1 MKVWKCKGATYTPT
15 PPHPHTS
22 ILPYLYTSIPYTS
35 LRSVLQVK
43 NLVVNYGHVEALR
56 GIDLQVEK
64 GEIVA
69 IIGSNGAGKTT
80 TLNAIF
86 GLIPKV
92 QGTVYFKDV
101 DISTCKPHE
110 ILRLGMS
117 PVLQGRQIFADQTVY
132 DNLLLGAYTR
142 FKEGRD
148 RITKLIE
155 REYARFPILKE
166 RKNQMAGTL
175 SGGQQ
180 QMLAISRA
188 LMSEPT
194 FLLMDEPSMGLSP
207 VMVLEIVKT
216 IKALN
221 QEGVTILLVEQM
233 AAIALKIAHR
243 AYVLERGKIALTG
256 TGKELLQNPQ
266 VRKAYLGA

>member
-1 MKVWKCKGATYTPT
+1 M
-15 PPHPHTS
+15 
-22 ILPYLYTSIPYTS
+22 
-35 LRSVLQVK
+35 LQVK

-80 TLNAIF
+80 TLSAIF
-86 GLIPKV
+86 GLVHKT
-92 QGTVYFKDV
+92 QGSVLFNGR
-101 DISTCKPHE
+101 DISAQKPHE

-142 FKEGRD
+142 LKGHGNSVR
-148 RITKLIE
+148 KSIE

-166 RKNQMAGTL
+166 RKDQLAGTL

-207 VMVLEIVKT
+207 VMVIEIVKT

-221 QEGVTILLVEQM
+221 DEGVTILLVEQM
-233 AAIALKIAHR
+233 AAMALKIAHR

-256 TGKELLQNPQ
+256 TGQELLRNPQ